1 VLPVLRPALLHFMD
15 GTVST
20 LAPLF
25 AAAELGR
32 SFLSALTGRA
42 FLDNGRSPLPRA
54 SGGRRL
60 LLVLGF
66 VLLAILTPPTSV
78 FAAPLTTLDV
88 EAFGAPPGF
97 LNADLPRYLAQQ
109 MAEARLANWRFEPIA
124 GQRGPPNRVEWSFK
138 WDPYAGGEVRRFA
151 HPSMSESLF
160 GVHRPITIRARLYL
174 GGAYLRLVAE
184 QAIIEGGRRDPDLAT
199 AIARLT
205 QDLLAPGVDN
215 SIDSLH
221 LSVSRSS
228 K

>member
-1 VLPVLRPALLHFMD
+1 MTQMVQALRGETPLEARAVLPVLRPALLGFMD

-124 GQRGPPNRVEWSFK
+124 GHGGPPNRVE
-138 WDPYAGGEVRRFA
+138 
-151 HPSMSESLF
+151 
-160 GVHRPITIRARLYL
+160 
-174 GGAYLRLVAE
+174 
-184 QAIIEGGRRDPDLAT
+184 
-199 AIARLT
+199 
-205 QDLLAPGVDN
+205 
-215 SIDSLH
+215 
-221 LSVSRSS
+221 
-228 K
+228 